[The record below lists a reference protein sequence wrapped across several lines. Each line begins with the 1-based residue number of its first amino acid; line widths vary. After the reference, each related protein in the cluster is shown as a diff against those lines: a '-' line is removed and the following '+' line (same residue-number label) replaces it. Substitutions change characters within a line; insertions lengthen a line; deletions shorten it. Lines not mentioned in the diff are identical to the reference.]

1 VSDIPYTQEVLR
13 KSVHLSS
20 LWMSALILFVP
31 PYWPAAVFAVLLA
44 GNVFIE
50 YGYFKKWP
58 FVMQT
63 YGRMFGKMLR
73 EKETDGKFRLSGSPY
88 VLGGALAASVLFAP
102 DVAACAMAVMLI
114 SDTAAAL
121 VGRPFGKHK
130 INQGKKSVEG
140 AAAFFAFGAGVV
152 ATFAAIRGLPDT
164 FVCGGLAGVFAAMFA
179 EVYENR
185 IKADDNLSIP
195 VIVGAFITA
204 AMAWL

>member
-1 VSDIPYTQEVLR
+1 MSDIPYIQELLR

-31 PYWPAAVFAVLLA
+31 PYWPAAVFAVLMA

-58 FVMQT
+58 FVMHS

-73 EKETDGKFRLSGSPY
+73 EKETGGKFRPSGSPY
-88 VLGGALAASVLFAP
+88 VLGGALAAALLFAP

-121 VGRPFGKHK
+121 IGRPFGKHK
-130 INQGKKSVEG
+130 INRGKKSVEG
-140 AAAFFAFGAGVV
+140 AAAFFVSGAGVV
-152 ATFAAIRGLPDT
+152 AAFAAMRGLPDT
-164 FVCGGLAGVFAAMFA
+164 FVYGGLVGVSAAMFA

-185 IKADDNLSIP
+185 IKVDDNLSVP

-204 AMAWL
+204 AAALL